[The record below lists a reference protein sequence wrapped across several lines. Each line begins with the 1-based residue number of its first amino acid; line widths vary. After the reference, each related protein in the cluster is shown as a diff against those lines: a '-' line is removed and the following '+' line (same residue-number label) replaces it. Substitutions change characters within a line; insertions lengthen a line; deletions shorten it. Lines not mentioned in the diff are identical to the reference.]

1 MSNNFQSWLPTDL
14 KSEYVEIISHHKLRV
29 TNKDWELPKEVY
41 SIEFTNEID
50 TKDKVLVTSL
60 CWVISLIYK
69 KDFSVYCSKFVFKV
83 IFKSSL
89 EYILFNYNDFQMSEN
104 TIHCGIPIEARFP
117 PIFLPT
123 PPTMRVIKDSHFSA
137 AFFLSIIFL
146 ILLLISFI
154 LSH

>member
-14 KSEYVEIISHHKLRV
+14 KSKYVEIISHHKLRV
-29 TNKDWELPKEVY
+29 THNGELPKEVY
-41 SIEFTNEID
+41 SIDFTNEIEP
-50 TKDKVLVTSL
+50 KDKELVISL

-104 TIHCGIPIEARFP
+104 IVHCGIPIEARFP

-123 PPTMRVIKDSHFSA
+123 PPPMRVIKDSHFSA
-137 AFFLSIIFL
+137 AFFLSILFL